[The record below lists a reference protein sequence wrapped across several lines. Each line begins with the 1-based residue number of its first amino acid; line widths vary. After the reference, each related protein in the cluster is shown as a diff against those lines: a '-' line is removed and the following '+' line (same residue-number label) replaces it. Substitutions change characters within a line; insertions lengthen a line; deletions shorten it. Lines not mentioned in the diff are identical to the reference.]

1 MIHNQHQVC
10 NTQDCPMGVRGLAN
24 VQIQP
29 TQAASK
35 EYVQII
41 NLSSN
46 ILLEI
51 PVIIEIHCYEHKKGD

>member
-1 MIHNQHQVC
+1 
-10 NTQDCPMGVRGLAN
+10 MGVRGLAS

-41 NLSSN
+41 NVSSN